1 MKIVINNT
9 EFGYDIGCR
18 LLKTKYRNTPFK
30 GLEDIWNDITPI
42 TFKEISKLI
51 RNIEQRRVAI
61 GCLGLENIV
70 KEVNPKLVKKET
82 LKKTTTWV
90 SQSGE
95 LIKKEFNDTYEL
107 YEVEGKDWSD
117 GVSSSSWGFTTP
129 SVYFI
134 KCKDTSTDRE
144 YMIWVDARS
153 VYQTN
158 TTKNEWL
165 NDNEFVNRITPIQSI
180 AWTIQTNVPLGGIE
194 KIVRQGDCIL
204 IKKKKNVKLGEER
217 HLTEQEYKTLLELE
231 S

>member
-117 GVSSSSWGFTTP
+117 GVSSSSWRTTP

-165 NDNEFVNRITPIQSI
+165 NDNEFVRRITPIQSI